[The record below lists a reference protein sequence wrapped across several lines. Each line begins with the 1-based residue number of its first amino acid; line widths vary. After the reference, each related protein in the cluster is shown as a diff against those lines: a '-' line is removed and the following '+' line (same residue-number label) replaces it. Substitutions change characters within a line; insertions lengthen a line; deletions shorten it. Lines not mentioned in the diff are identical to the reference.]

1 MEPIRVLQCFT
12 ILNRGGAE
20 TMIMNYYRNIDRE
33 KVQFDFLVH
42 RDEVGAYEEEIK
54 KLGGR
59 IYRLPAIHPLNYF
72 KYRKEASK
80 FLLGHPEYKI
90 IHGHFSEL
98 GCWLYRQASK
108 RAVPNI
114 IVHAH
119 NYPTTLDLK
128 SIFRWYWK
136 HRMRRYVTHYFS
148 CSQVAANWLFGKR
161 PKREVIEMWNAIDLD
176 KFAYNQELALELKSR
191 LGLSESFV
199 IGHVGRFNV
208 QKNHSFLIDIFN
220 EIKKQKENSVLVLVG
235 VGELEGTIKEK
246 VAMLGLDKSVLFLGS
261 RDDVCELMHTFD
273 LFLFPSLFEGLP
285 VVMVEAQANG
295 LSCVTSTSVTNQID
309 LTGNVNFISLEE
321 SAEEWATKI
330 LNGGLSRQY
339 NISCLREGGY
349 DVKKSAKWLERYY
362 QSLIENDFGD
372 NKRKKY

>member
-1 MEPIRVLQCFT
+1 MEPIRILQCFT

-42 RDEVGAYEEEIK
+42 RDEIGAYEEEIK
-54 KLGGR
+54 ELGGR

-72 KYRKEASK
+72 KYRKEVSK
-80 FLLGHPEYKI
+80 FLLDHPEYKI

-98 GCWLYRQASK
+98 GCWLYKQARK

-136 HRMRRYVTHYFS
+136 HHMRRYVTHYFS
-148 CSQVAANWLFGKR
+148 CSRVAANWLFGKQT
-161 PKREVIEMWNAIDLD
+161 KREVIEMCNAIDLD
-176 KFAYNQELALELKSR
+176 KFTYNEELALSVKNR
-191 LGLSESFV
+191 LELSESFV

-220 EIKKQKENSVLVLVG
+220 EIKKQKENSILVLVG

-261 RDDVCELMHTFD
+261 RDDVCELMHAFD

-309 LTGNVNFISLEE
+309 LTGNVNFISLDK

-330 LNGGLSRQY
+330 LNGGLSRQD
-339 NISCLREGGY
+339 NISCLRERGY